1 MNGRCCGIGCEILC
15 LRSVDLFPFLAGKKE
30 TWEKKKKEKRKKRK
44 KNAGRFS
51 FVSVFQF
58 VFVVVR
64 DF

>member
-1 MNGRCCGIGCEILC
+1 M
-15 LRSVDLFPFLAGKKE
+15 FPFLAGKKE
-30 TWEKKKKEKRKKRK
+30 TWEKKKKEKREK
-44 KNAGRFS
+44 KNGGRFS